1 MTPDYDVAIIG
12 GGPAGSTA
20 ASMLLKYWPRYKVVV
35 LEREKFPRDH
45 VGESQLP
52 LIGQVLNEIG
62 VWDKIEQC
70 NFPIKIG
77 ATYRWGRT
85 NDLWDFEFLENG
97 NFQTE
102 ARPSRYAGQRAQTA
116 FQVDRAVYDQVLLN
130 HSKELGAEVR
140 EQTAVRQVL
149 KNGDA
154 VTGLQLSD
162 GSTVTARYYI
172 DASGHSGIIRRAMGV
187 EVACPT
193 SLQNIAI
200 WDYFTNA
207 EWAVSIGVGG
217 TRVQVMSLGYGWLWF
232 IPLGPER
239 TSVGLIV
246 PATYYKESGKRPQE
260 LFDEAVRAEPI
271 ISQLLKNATSENLL
285 STTKDW
291 SFVAD
296 RLVGENWF
304 LAGESA
310 GFADPILAAG
320 MTLAHMGARDVAYTI
335 LALDRKDYEADWL
348 KSRYDQ
354 GHRHQIAQHIRFAD
368 FWYTQNGV
376 FTDLKDH
383 TRDIAKD
390 LGLELSSDQAWRWF
404 GQGGFIDQGEFGTG
418 YGGYSMVAV
427 KRVASDFL
435 GDDPHFEMEGKSH
448 FRLNLEG
455 AEKVWGAVL
464 QQGKITRHRSYK
476 RNGKVLPNSGMFA
489 WLISTLKETKTFD
502 DLGQES
508 AHYMLA
514 NGKPPSEAPMFRR
527 QFFDHLEAMI
537 SDGWVDA
544 WVEDGYA
551 CVPKLDFDTQTFMHQ
566 NRDVSR
572 SLVEA

>member
-20 ASMLLKYWPRYKVVV
+20 ASLLLKYWPRYKVVV

-52 LIGQVLNEIG
+52 LISQVLNEMG
-62 VWDKIEQC
+62 VWDKVERC
-70 NFPIKIG
+70 DFPIKIG

-85 NDLWDFEFLENG
+85 KDLWDFEFLENG
-97 NFQTE
+97 NFVPE
-102 ARPSRYAGQRAQTA
+102 ARPGRYTGQRTFTA
-116 FQVDRAVYDQVLLN
+116 FQVDRGIYDKVLLD

-149 KNGDA
+149 KEGDK
-154 VTGLQLSD
+154 VTGLQLAD
-162 GSTVTARYYI
+162 GSTITARYYI

-187 EVACPT
+187 ELDCPT
-193 SLQNIAI
+193 TLQNIAI
-200 WDYFTNA
+200 WDYFQNA
-207 EWAVSIGVGG
+207 EWAVSVGVGG

-232 IPLGPER
+232 IPLGPDR

-246 PATYYKESGKRPQE
+246 PAEYYKQSGKKPQD
-260 LFDEAVRAEPI
+260 LFDEAVASEPI
-271 ISQLLKNATSENLL
+271 IAKLLKNAKSEDKL

-335 LALDRKDYEADWL
+335 LALDKKDYEPEWL
-348 KSRYDQ
+348 KGRYDS
-354 GHRHQIAQHIRFAD
+354 GHRHQIGQHIRFAD

-383 TRDIAKD
+383 TREIAKD

-404 GQGGFIDQGEFGTG
+404 GQGGFIDHGEFGTG
-418 YGGYSMVAV
+418 YGGYSIVAV

-435 GDDPHFEMEGKSH
+435 GDEPHFEIEGKTH
-448 FRLNLEG
+448 FKLNLEG
-455 AEKVWGAVL
+455 SERVWGALL
-464 QQGKITRHRSYK
+464 QQGTITRHRSYK
-476 RNGKVLPNSGMFA
+476 RGVKMLPNSGMFA
-489 WLISTLKETKTFD
+489 WFISILKETKTYD
-502 DLGQES
+502 DLGVES
-508 AHYMLA
+508 ARYMAMKNMPESDLPA
-514 NGKPPSEAPMFRR
+514 FRR
-527 QFFDHLEAMI
+527 LFLDHLEAMI
-537 SDGWVDA
+537 SDNWVDA
-544 WVEDGYA
+544 WTEEGFTA
-551 CVPKLDFDTQTFMHQ
+551 VPKLDFDTTVFMHE